1 MRYIL
6 SIDQGTTSS
15 RAILYDDHAKPIFTA
30 QQEFP
35 QIYPADGWVEHDPEA
50 IWDSVLMTTRKA
62 LSLIAGMSQQGGL
75 AGNAE
80 ISAIGITNQRETCVI
95 WDRKTGNPIYN
106 AIVWQDR
113 RTADICADLK
123 AQGKEGV
130 VTEKTGLLLDP
141 YFSATKIAWI
151 LDHVEGARARA
162 EAGELAF
169 GTIDTFLIWRLS
181 SGTAH
186 VTDVTNASRTCLFN
200 IKTGGWD
207 AELLQLFRVPVAI
220 LPQVKDCAAD
230 FALTDRAV
238 LGVEIPVQG
247 VAGDQQ
253 AAAIG
258 QGCFEIGDIKSTYGT
273 GCFALL
279 NTGEE
284 KIQSQNRLLATI
296 AYGLDG
302 KICYALEGSIFVA
315 GAAIQWLRDE
325 MGLIKS
331 AAETEGM
338 ARGLSSNNG
347 LYLVPAFTGMGAPY
361 WDPNARGAIY
371 GITRATGPADFVRA
385 ALESVCYQTRDLL
398 NAMKEDG
405 VDISTLKVDGGM
417 AANDWVL
424 QFLAD
429 ILDVTVERPTNME
442 TTALG
447 AALLAGYQ
455 CGLYENMADFAAS
468 ASLDKRFE
476 PNMGEGERTELLAGW
491 QKAVQRTL
499 S

>member
-1 MRYIL
+1 MQYIL

-15 RAILYDDHAKPIFTA
+15 RAILYDDQAKPVFTA

-50 IWDSVLMTTRKA
+50 IWDSVMATTRKA
-62 LSLIAGMSQQGGL
+62 LALVAGMSEP
-75 AGNAE
+75 AK
-80 ISAIGITNQRETCVI
+80 ISAIGITNQRETCVV
-95 WDRKTGNPIYN
+95 WDRKTGKPIYN

-113 RTADICADLK
+113 RTAEVCAELK
-123 AQGKEGV
+123 AQGSEAM
-130 VTEKTGLLLDP
+130 VTDKTGLLLDP

-151 LDHVEGARARA
+151 LDHVEGARAKA
-162 EAGELAF
+162 EVGELAF
-169 GTIDTFLIWRLS
+169 GTIDTFLMWRLS
-181 SGTAH
+181 DGTSH

-207 AELLQLFRVPVAI
+207 VELLELFRVPVGV

-230 FALTDRAV
+230 FTTTDKGV
-238 LGVEIPVQG
+238 IGVEISVQG

-258 QGCFEIGDIKSTYGT
+258 QGCFAEGDIKSTYGT

-279 NTGEE
+279 NTGSE
-284 KIQSQNRLLATI
+284 KIESQNRLLATV
-296 AYGLDG
+296 AYGLEG
-302 KICYALEGSIFVA
+302 KITYALEGSIFVA

-338 ARGLSSNNG
+338 ARGLASNNG

-398 NAMKEDG
+398 DAMQEDG
-405 VDISTLKVDGGM
+405 AQLTALKVDGGM
-417 AANDWVL
+417 AANDWTM

-429 ILDVTVERPTNME
+429 MLGVPVERPVNME

-468 ASLDKRFE
+468 SSPDKRFE
-476 PNMGEGERTELLAGW
+476 PKMGDDERAALLVGW